1 MFETYSMVP
10 SPLTQAKPLVGSLSV
25 TTESG
30 SPSASVSLPS
40 TSNTVKSPARTGAE
54 SGFATG
60 AVLPA
65 TTWDCAVIPAHS
77 LSGVGA
83 AVALEVIANPDRRSE
98 RIATVR
104 VLSLGAMV
112 VVPFKGWICEMA
124 GSRVSHVFIRE
135 LHGRRDVAACPK
147 RHPRVRV

>member
-1 MFETYSMVP
+1 MNWSVPVGVPVSEKYSMVP
-10 SPLTQAKPLVGSLSV
+10 SPLMQAKPCAGSVSV
-25 TTESG
+25 ITESG

-54 SGFATG
+54 SAFATG

-77 LSGVGA
+77 LSAAGA
-83 AVALEVIANPDRRSE
+83 AAALEVIANPDRRSE

-104 VLSLGAMV
+104 VLV
-112 VVPFKGWICEMA
+112 WVPWWWFL
-124 GSRVSHVFIRE
+124 SR
-135 LHGRRDVAACPK
+135 GMDM
-147 RHPRVRV
+147 